1 MDETGITMSH
11 KSNKVLARKGSKI
24 VYGKVSQS
32 RELITVIT
40 CGNANGDY
48 LPPHFVIPGK
58 TKRKLEGYYLDA
70 ILEDGSSLRVS
81 NISVSESGWTKDGIA
96 RLWFTTLS

>member
-70 ILEDGSSLRVS
+70 ILEVFE
-81 NISVSESGWTKDGIA
+81 SVKH
-96 RLWFTTLS
+96 LSIRIWVDQRWYC